1 MGKNKQKKE
10 PELTPEEQKL
20 AKELENYLRS
30 NGYLFPIT
38 PEQIRAFEALGIHH
52 EMPAEFDNPE
62 EIMKEILNKIE
73 IDKKSK

>member
-1 MGKNKQKKE
+1 MGEKKQKKE

-20 AKELENYLRS
+20 AKELENFLRS

-52 EMPAEFDNPE
+52 DMPPEFDKPE
-62 EIMKEILNKIE
+62 EILKKIL
-73 IDKKSK
+73 KKN